1 MNVNIKII
9 VWYNIVISSIF
20 LIISTKL
27 FGGRLLAFGLLI
39 GLFLGVFNLLA
50 ALITIFKN
58 RKLALLFLL
67 IGVFFLIIGIGV
79 CSENLSN
86 ISYLSVC

>member
-9 VWYNIVISSIF
+9 VWYNVVISSIF